1 MIAVALIYAAACY
14 VAAGVVV
21 GVSIAVWIRDRYRP
35 SAVRTFALLGG
46 LVWPFTLILF
56 VLSAAALTWRDRH
69 ARD

>member
-1 MIAVALIYAAACY
+1 MTFAALVYAVASYAACGFA
-14 VAAGVVV
+14 VAVIVAL
-21 GVSIAVWIRDRYRP
+21 WIKGRYRP
-35 SAVRTFALLGG
+35 SAVRSFALLGG